1 MDFMA
6 AMNNMIKELTVLGI
20 AVACAVAVGF
30 IFGLK
35 HMQKEAVEVGHARW
49 VLSQNLSVQF
59 TWGAKP

>member
-1 MDFMA
+1 
-6 AMNNMIKELTVLGI
+6 MNNMIKELTVLGI

-49 VLSQNLSVQF
+49 VLTDNLRVEF
-59 TWGAKP
+59 VWGAKP

>member
-1 MDFMA
+1 M
-6 AMNNMIKELTVLGI
+6 LGI

-35 HMQKEAVEVGHARW
+35 HMQKEAVQVGHAHW
-49 VLSQNLSVQF
+49 VLTKDLRVEF